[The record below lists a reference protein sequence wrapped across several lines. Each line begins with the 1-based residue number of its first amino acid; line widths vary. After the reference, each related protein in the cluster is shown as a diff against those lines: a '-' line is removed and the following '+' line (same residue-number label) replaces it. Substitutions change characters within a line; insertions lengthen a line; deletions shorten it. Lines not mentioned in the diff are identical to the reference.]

1 MTAFEELR
9 ELPDP
14 GTLQAAATSLT
25 NFGSDVV
32 SAVDAASRSW
42 AGLGGGDVY
51 ETPERE
57 TVLQAMQ
64 EPATIAAMIEQNA
77 GTAAAALDAYAGD
90 LQRLA
95 TRRAALVEDVAA
107 HAATPAPVEDPDD
120 PAGHDADVRAAEAA
134 TDDLA
139 ERVRRFN
146 VDADAADQD
155 CADALNVLDKYSDTV
170 VARFLEL
177 TAGNGPSGTAF
188 GVATNLSE
196 EALARWRRI
205 YVVPAE
211 AVPVQLTVPLPD
223 GFENGR
229 PFWRVPGSSL
239 LSTVPPAPAPFEVGP
254 GVRPHNLGVLDPSV
268 SRGALPEVARIGGK
282 ALGALGIVLT
292 LGSTWHEEWTADQ
305 RDHPEWT
312 TSERVES
319 AVTSTVIEGG
329 TTVAASAGGAWAGAA
344 VGATI
349 GTFFFPGV
357 GTLIGGVAGGILG
370 GIGGGLAGD
379 SIGDVLSGWYEGSA
393 AEEAVHGVWKD
404 LFG

>member
-25 NFGSDVV
+25 TFGSDVV

-64 EPATIAAMIEQNA
+64 KPATIAAMIEQNA

-120 PAGHDADVRAAEAA
+120 PAGHEADVRAAEAA

-170 VARFLEL
+170 VARFHSL
-177 TAGNGPSGTAF
+177 TSDGLG
-188 GVATNLSE
+188 GVLTGGLMATTE
-196 EALARWRRI
+196 EALSRWRRI
-205 YVVPAE
+205 AIVPAD
-211 AVPVQLTVPLPD
+211 AVPTIMTVPAPD
-223 GFENGR
+223 DFVNGK
-229 PFWRVPGSSL
+229 PVWRSPGSSL
-239 LSTVPPAPAPFEVGP
+239 LLPRPPAPPPLEVGP
-254 GVRPHNLGVLDPSV
+254 GVRPHDLFVGDAKV
-268 SRGALPEVARIGGK
+268 SPGAIPTAAKWGGR
-282 ALGALGIVLT
+282 ALGAAGFVLT
-292 LGSTWHEEWTADQ
+292 LGAAGYEEYVADQ

-312 TSERVES
+312 TSQRAES
-319 AVTSTVIEGG
+319 ITTATVIK
-329 TTVAASAGGAWAGAA
+329 GGAGVATGFAGAA
-344 VGATI
+344 AGAAL
-349 GTFFFPGV
+349 GTLIFPGV
-357 GTLIGGVAGGILG
+357 GTAIGAIV
-370 GIGGGLAGD
+370 GGGLASGFGAEPL
-379 SIGDVLSGWYEGSA
+379 GDVLTGWYEGSA
-393 AEEAVHGVWKD
+393 AEDAVHDVWED